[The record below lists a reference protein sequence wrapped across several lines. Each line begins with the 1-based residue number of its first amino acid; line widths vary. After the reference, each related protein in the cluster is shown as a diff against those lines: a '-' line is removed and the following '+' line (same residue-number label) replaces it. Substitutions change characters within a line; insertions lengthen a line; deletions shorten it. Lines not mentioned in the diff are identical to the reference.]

1 MSTCSGSVMA
11 TMSDPRAADEVL
23 RNLTVARGHV
33 QHAWNTIG
41 ELRGCARSAEQAVE
55 DAHEQTARAQF
66 APSQEHR
73 IAHLATADG
82 QLDFVR
88 QRCAVTAKLAGEI
101 RDWLDLAGR
110 HVDAARA
117 GLDDYGRGE
126 DTDGATAADLA
137 SLRAGVDNLAGLVEL
152 ATPLAEAAR
161 THMDAAAQAAAA
173 HTTGKQM
180 DNYWDGMVLRVEHG
194 VQVAGRAVARGDE
207 ASRHLDRTVGHVDAR
222 AGHTVRDAGAVAAA
236 AEERLRSTQYRTPW
250 SGPSGPTASGPVR

>member
-1 MSTCSGSVMA
+1 MA
-11 TMSDPRAADEVL
+11 TMSDQRAADEIL

-41 ELRGCARSAEQAVE
+41 ELRGYARSAEQAVE
-55 DAHEQTARAQF
+55 DAYEQTARAQL

-101 RDWLDLAGR
+101 QDWLDLAGR

-117 GLDDYGRGE
+117 GLDDYGRGAE
-126 DTDGATAADLA
+126 AGGATAADLA
-137 SLRAGVDNLAGLVEL
+137 SLRAGIDTLAGLVEL

-173 HTTGKQM
+173 HTGKQM
-180 DNYWDGMVLRVEHG
+180 DNHWDDMVLRFEHG

-222 AGHTVRDAGAVAAA
+222 AGHTVREAGAVAAA
-236 AEERLRSTQYRTPW
+236 AEERLRSTQYRTP
-250 SGPSGPTASGPVR
+250 SPGPSGPTASGPVR